1 MFQTKLTES
10 SEYKHIEAL
19 NFFKGQVKTSTTL
32 TPAPLKPQHKTQRTA
47 VRTDNLCLYL
57 YAYLLNLPLFHIKGA
72 DLRSIIFRN

>member
-32 TPAPLKPQHKTQRTA
+32 TPAPLKPQYKTQRKP
-47 VRTDNLCLYL
+47 VRADNLCLYL
-57 YAYLLNLPLFHIKGA
+57 KTYILNLPLFHIKGM